1 MHNNII
7 IKLLD
12 NKNKFLKILLFNKIY
27 YIPKNIYKNINF
39 DNEIIINSK
48 IIKTNSDFYNILKKE
63 LKLNII
69 RIKCETK
76 IIPDNNTKI
85 FIIDKFFKNI
95 NIYDKD
101 GKDGKD
107 GKENNNNDKNE
118 NKDKFF
124 SIEIFHPL
132 NGGNAI
138 NDIKNAF
145 ESIAQVFETFGKF
158 LLFVIKMII
167 WVIRVLIWFA
177 IEFLNPIKIFSD
189 IFGSVTKITKIIIIS
204 GVDIISALLKYLF
217 NIVFGYLFNGT
228 LMGWDQETY
237 KEEKE
242 AKLKKRE
249 LEKELLGSESE
260 AKSEFTN
267 TEEKLHYDKDKC
279 YKTPPGQIPFS
290 IIIMSILCPPLGI
303 FMQYGLSFWLNIIIC
318 CLLTMMYYIPGL
330 LYTLILLYC

>member
-7 IKLLD
+7 IKFLDSKNGYLKLL
-12 NKNKFLKILLFNKIY
+12 LLNKIY
-27 YIPKNIYKNINF
+27 YIPKNINENIIF
-39 DNEIIINSK
+39 DEEIIFNSK

-63 LKLNII
+63 LNLNNI
-69 RIKCETK
+69 RIKCGTR
-76 IIPDNNTKI
+76 IIPDKNIKI
-85 FIIDKFFKNI
+85 FIIDKFFKNT
-95 NIYDKD
+95 NIYDKGD
-101 GKDGKD
+101 KDNNINT
-107 GKENNNNDKNE
+107 ENNNE

-124 SIEIFHPL
+124 SIEIYHPL

-138 NDIKNAF
+138 DDIKNAF

-158 LLFVIKMII
+158 LLFIIKMII
-167 WVIRVLIWFA
+167 WVIRVLIWFS

-189 IFGSVTKITKIIIIS
+189 IFGSITRITKIIIIS
-204 GVDIISALLKYLF
+204 GVDIIFALLKYLF
-217 NIVFGYLFNGT
+217 NIILGYLFNGT

-242 AKLKKRE
+242 AKLKKKELEKE
-249 LEKELLGSESE
+249 LEKELLGSESDE
-260 AKSEFTN
+260 KSEFTN
-267 TEEKLHYDKDKC
+267 TEENSHYEKDKC

-303 FMQYGLSFWLNIIIC
+303 FMQYGLSFWLNIVIC